1 MTARRWLSHLPLFFP
16 GSGDPWVQSPLVQR
30 MRLIANVRMHLRPL
44 VVRMAMM
51 ADLPYSR
58 VCDALQNGSRQ
69 TLRVGVR
76 GRGGPDASLS
86 LERALQSVT

>member
-1 MTARRWLSHLPLFFP
+1 
-16 GSGDPWVQSPLVQR
+16 
-30 MRLIANVRMHLRPL
+30 
-44 VVRMAMM
+44 MM

-76 GRGGPDASLS
+76 GRGGPDSSLS
-86 LERALQSVT
+86 LERAPIGNIVRKNLPASRL